1 MVDVIIVFKVEM
13 QDAESCSDL
22 VAYAL
27 CDSYEKHCR
36 CPVGMIQYAGA
47 VCQVRL
53 TGEQRLVITFMI
65 TLHQSFSMVTS

>member
-1 MVDVIIVFKVEM
+1 MK
-13 QDAESCSDL
+13 DAESCSDL

-53 TGEQRLVITFMI
+53 TGRWINWLQLCLILFE
-65 TLHQSFSMVTS
+65 FSLTDNSACRVSN

>member
-1 MVDVIIVFKVEM
+1 M

-53 TGEQRLVITFMI
+53 TGEQRLVIPFMI
-65 TLHQSFSMVTS
+65 ILHLSFSMVAPK